1 MRGMRRIPIA
11 MFLFMAALAAPA
23 QAADLPSPGSSAL
36 VEDANDWDGRS
47 VRFTG
52 EAIGESMIRGTMS
65 WIHLNDDPYGLEE
78 TAVLSGFNSGIG
90 VWIEAGLASGITVFG
105 GYGSHGD
112 VVEITGIF
120 NAACPEHGGDMDIHA
135 DSLRIVRAG
144 HDTAHPIAPSR
155 ILAAAVMGA
164 LTIGL
169 FLAYAMPRKRSVVE
183 DGRKT

>member
-1 MRGMRRIPIA
+1 MPIA
-11 MFLFMAALAAPA
+11 VFLFMAALALPA
-23 QAADLPSPGSSAL
+23 QAADLPSPGSAAL
-36 VEDANDWDGRS
+36 VEDANEWDGRN

-52 EAIGESMIRGTMS
+52 EAIGESMRRGTMA

-78 TAVLSGFNSGIG
+78 TAELSGFNSGIG
-90 VWIEAGLASGITVFG
+90 VWIEAGLASRITVFG

-120 NAACPEHGGDMDIHA
+120 KAACPEHGGDLDIHA

-144 HDTAHPIAPSR
+144 HDTAHPIALSR
-155 ILAAAVMGA
+155 MIAAAAMAA

-169 FLAYAMPRKRSVVE
+169 FLASAMLRRRSAVE
-183 DGRKT
+183 DKRKT

>member
-1 MRGMRRIPIA
+1 VRSMRRMPIA
-11 MFLFMAALAAPA
+11 LFLFMAALAAYA
-23 QAADLPSPGSSAL
+23 QVANLPSPGSSAL
-36 VEDANDWDGRS
+36 VEDSNDWNGRK

-52 EAIGESMIRGTMS
+52 EAIGESMRRGTMS

-78 TAVLSGFNSGIG
+78 TAKLSGFNSGIG
-90 VWIEAGLASGITVFG
+90 VWIEAGLASRIAVFG
-105 GYGSHGD
+105 GYGNHGD

-144 HDTAHPIAPSR
+144 NDTAHPIALSR
-155 ILAAAVMGA
+155 MLAAAVMGA

-169 FLAYAMPRKRSVVE
+169 FLAYAMLRRRSAVE